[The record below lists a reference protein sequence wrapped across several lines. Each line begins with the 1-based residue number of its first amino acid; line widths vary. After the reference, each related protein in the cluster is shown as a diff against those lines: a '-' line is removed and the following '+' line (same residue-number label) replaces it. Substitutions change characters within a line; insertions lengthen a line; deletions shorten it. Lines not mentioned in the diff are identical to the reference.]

1 MIEKYYTPTIEE
13 FHVGFEFEL
22 AYSFTKNG
30 VRQEDLLVEHT
41 IEVNSDLELIQE
53 QIKENLIRVKYLD
66 REDIESLGFKTIYSV
81 QSDFYKSIYSN
92 EICRIRTI
100 TQSIITVCISV
111 KNQFYM
117 PEVFRGEIKNKSE
130 LRKLLK
136 QLEIK

>member
-1 MIEKYYTPTIEE
+1 MIEKYYTPDIEE
-13 FHVGFEFEL
+13 FHIGFEFE
-22 AYSFTKNG
+22 YNKPKFEDDNNWIPEVFTLESASN
-30 VRQEDLLVEHT
+30 DLLCSYE
-41 IEVNSDLELIQE
+41 EGKQE
-53 QIKENLIRVKYLD
+53 YNLRVKYLD

-130 LRKLLK
+130 LSRLLK
-136 QLEIK
+136 QLGIK